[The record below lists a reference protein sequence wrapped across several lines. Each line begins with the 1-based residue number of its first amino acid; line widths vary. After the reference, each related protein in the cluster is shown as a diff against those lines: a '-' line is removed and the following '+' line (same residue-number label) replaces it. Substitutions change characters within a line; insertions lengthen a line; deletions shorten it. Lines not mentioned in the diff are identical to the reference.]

1 MKQSKS
7 INFARHFLKY
17 NWVGNKCGKTYLK
30 STTFILFQQLFQTGG
45 LYQLQKIQI
54 LSHKMGTN
62 FKLAASTEFSLGVA
76 PKPSSIP
83 KQRLQQRDYKMWSL
97 VILDYTISFSFYR
110 EYHSNIANVDFQNDH
125 RFSPT
130 RHCKSL
136 VGKRSPAEMIIS
148 IFFLWHICRD

>member
-30 STTFILFQQLFQTGG
+30 STIFILLQQLFQTGG

-62 FKLAASTEFSLGVA
+62 IKLAASTEFSLGVA

-97 VILDYTISFSFYR
+97 VILDYTISFSFY
-110 EYHSNIANVDFQNDH
+110 IVIVQIQPMLIF
-125 RFSPT
+125 
-130 RHCKSL
+130 K
-136 VGKRSPAEMIIS
+136 MIIDFPNTALQITCWEEVACRKN
-148 IFFLWHICRD
+148 IFS